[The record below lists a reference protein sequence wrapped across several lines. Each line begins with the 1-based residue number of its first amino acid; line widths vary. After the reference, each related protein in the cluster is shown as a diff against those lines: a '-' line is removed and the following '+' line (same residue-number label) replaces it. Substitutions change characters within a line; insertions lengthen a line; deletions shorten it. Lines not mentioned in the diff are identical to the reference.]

1 MNVLAK
7 IKSLLSSAEAW
18 IEAEFQKAQPWLKAF
33 LQEVEHDA
41 VTEIMPIV
49 ETAGAQVAAEIVS
62 GQPVAAVGT
71 TIAAIALQAAKNAE
85 KAGVNVATHDM
96 SAAITGYLAN
106 LKATGVAAT
115 AAQTATTAQANAA

>member
-1 MNVLAK
+1 MIWADCFGRRRVRLRRGIIPTRTPNL
-7 IKSLLSSAEAW
+7 ISFSS
-18 IEAEFQKAQPWLKAF
+18 
-33 LQEVEHDA
+33 
-41 VTEIMPIV
+41 VTPRR
-49 ETAGAQVAAEIVS
+49 GRVAAEIVS